1 MIIIDEVIGK
11 NEKSGKLALF
21 ADTRDEVPETGTA
34 TAALIPGYKGTL
46 EPGSIV
52 WTADF
57 KIGVLNTSDNW
68 CFKDEEAEEE
78 SSSK

>member
-21 ADTRDEVPETGTA
+21 ADTRNEVPETGIA

-57 KIGVLNTSDNW
+57 KIAVLDTDDNW
-68 CFKDEEAEEE
+68 QWKE
-78 SSSK
+78 